1 MPGRPSA
8 LSGVERTL
16 VLGVYLVAA
25 YALNVC
31 LVGSWIPSGG
41 DQGLWFLS
49 VVAFFS
55 FALLSAPFFTRPD
68 DVIAAALASGLLLWS
83 TAIPSVVGQREL
95 EGLRILGL
103 AYSVVALAVSGVASF
118 SRRRPPERNPGIAS
132 ATFRVSTTMGAP
144 GALFAFPALLGAFT
158 FSQAEPIKLGVQVA
172 VWVLVVTMRPIEIV
186 VEGLK
191 LLREGSGS
199 SGGTSVVGQISR
211 VDSPN
216 IVRLRISDRTAWDS
230 SPVLATT
237 LSGGGR
243 RWLLPLF
250 SQVQGGNV
258 VGTGLCCKHSPLPT
272 RLPAEGY
279 VYQQESPPSRGEL
292 IKALTKVDIEAELIG
307 FVVEDSSI
315 SRIRFEVA
323 GGQTLQ
329 QGNLVFCGQGE
340 AAVYYQILDART
352 AEETFEANPRG
363 THIVLAGQLGTPRTD
378 RGFVRFGWVPEM
390 NAPVF
395 LAKERAL
402 PSDQTE
408 ATGGFQ
414 IGVVPGSD
422 IPVMGS
428 LEGMREHH
436 TAILGMTGTGKT
448 ELALDIVRQAVEAGQ
463 KVICVDFTGEYRLRL
478 ADLDPALVGL
488 DEEESKGL
496 TAAVEAI
503 EVGKYGAEDEKL
515 ALTSFLETVRPK
527 FRAQVKEFLQ
537 ADGAALA
544 VVELTEIANTR
555 ATLRATE
562 LYLSTVFA
570 WARANRQARRI
581 LLVLEEAHT
590 IIPEM
595 NVFGFDKGGTQA
607 VVARMGQIA
616 LQGRKYGVGLLLI
629 SQRTALVSKTLLSQ
643 CNTVFSFALVDKTSL
658 DYLSNVFSSEHV
670 SVVSSLPSRQAVA
683 HGVGVLSDRPIVV
696 EIPFDQLKMEASE
709 ALRRPLDTAATV
721 E

>member
-1 MPGRPSA
+1 MIRLFGGPVAEARP
-8 LSGVERTL
+8 E
-16 VLGVYLVAA
+16 
-25 YALNVC
+25 
-31 LVGSWIPSGG
+31 
-41 DQGLWFLS
+41 
-49 VVAFFS
+49 
-55 FALLSAPFFTRPD
+55 
-68 DVIAAALASGLLLWS
+68 AAALASGLLLWS

-158 FSQAEPIKLGVQVA
+158 FSQAEPIKLGVQVT

-237 LSGGGR
+237 LADGGR
-243 RWLLPLF
+243 HWLLPLF
-250 SQVQGGNV
+250 SQVQSGNIV
-258 VGTGLCCKHSPLPT
+258 RTGLCCKHSPSPT

-279 VYQQESPPSRGEL
+279 VYQQDSPPDRGEL
-292 IKALTKVDIEAELIG
+292 IKALTGVDIEAELIG

-315 SRIRFEVA
+315 GRIRFEVA

-340 AAVYYQILDART
+340 AAVFYQILDART

-363 THIVLAGQLGTPRTD
+363 THIVLAGQLGTPLTD

-408 ATGGFQ
+408 VTGGFQ
-414 IGVVPGSD
+414 VGVVPGSD

-428 LEGMREHH
+428 MEGMQEHH

-448 ELALDIVRQAVEAGQ
+448 ELALDIVRQAIEVGQ
-463 KVICVDFTGEYRLRL
+463 KVICVDFTGEYRSRL
-478 ADLDPALVGL
+478 ADLDPVLVGL
-488 DEEESKGL
+488 DEEDSQGL
-496 TAAVEAI
+496 TATVEAI
-503 EVGKYGAEDEKL
+503 EVGQFKSEAEKR
-515 ALTSFLETVRPK
+515 ALSSLLDTARPK
-527 FRAQVKEFLQ
+527 VQVQVEEFLK
-537 ADGAALA
+537 AEGGALA
-544 VVELTEIANTR
+544 VFELSDIANTR

-570 WARANRQARRI
+570 WAREHRQARRV

-590 IIPEM
+590 VIPEM
-595 NVFGFDKGGTQA
+595 NVFGFDKGETQA

-643 CNTVFSFALVDKTSL
+643 CNTVFAFALVDKTSL

-670 SVVSSLPSRQAVA
+670 SVVSDLPFRRAVA
-683 HGVGVLSDRPIVV
+683 HGVGILSDRPIVV